1 MRPYCNSV
9 RYFHAEDADEAK
21 TVTGVVDEFFRGQRR
36 APFSAVDYSPRS
48 DVPHHQLEVWIA
60 APSPSGKPAC

>member
-1 MRPYCNSV
+1 
-9 RYFHAEDADEAK
+9 
-21 TVTGVVDEFFRGQRR
+21 VTGVVDEFFRGQRR